1 MGACDKKVSGA
12 STSCENTIRPT
23 PFELTSQV
31 RSSFAGVACPPQWLP
46 LLLVRCHIMR
56 ALPLPYTVTPYSTA
70 LVRLDVQILIYYK
83 GLRCGR
89 RVALLYTLK

>member
-1 MGACDKKVSGA
+1 MHA
-12 STSCENTIRPT
+12 N
-23 PFELTSQV
+23 FESLREAKDGSK
-31 RSSFAGVACPPQWLP
+31 
-46 LLLVRCHIMR
+46 LLMRCHSMR